1 MSILLIYPILY
12 NAIWPVR
19 KKFEP
24 LFSVP
29 CGLQPALSSGD
40 IGIRVAGTLRARSEG
55 AERHDRGNGD
65 LAGSRPPVRLGIP
78 CHHPATDRQPDEGV
92 YFFFV
97 GYP

>member
-1 MSILLIYPILY
+1 MASE
-12 NAIWPVR
+12 

-55 AERHDRGNGD
+55 AERQDRVNGD
-65 LAGSRPPVRLGIP
+65 HAGSRPPVRPGIP
-78 CHHPATDRQPDEGV
+78 CHHPTADRQPDEGV
-92 YFFFV
+92 YFPCAS
-97 GYP
+97 GAP